1 VDTKNLIEA
10 YYKDFNATN
19 SGDVLSAYYSDDV
32 VFEYQGEAV
41 SGKEAVI
48 KNLDEAWQAVK
59 ETLTPL
65 NIVVDGDRAAVEVD
79 DRIEARID
87 LPEFLGR
94 SFKAG
99 ESINAKFSIFYD
111 IRDGKICHIRIYS
124 FDSSAN

>member
-1 VDTKNLIEA
+1 MDNRSLIEA
-10 YYKDFNATN
+10 YYKDFNTSN
-19 SGDVLSAYYSDDV
+19 SGEVLSAYYGDDV
-32 VFEYQGEAV
+32 VFEFQDVKV

-48 KNLDEAWQAVK
+48 KNLNDAWQAVK
-59 ETLTPL
+59 ETLTPF

-99 ESINAKFSIFYD
+99 ESMNAKFSIFYD
-111 IRDGKICHIRIYS
+111 IRDSKICHIRIYS
-124 FDSSAN
+124 F